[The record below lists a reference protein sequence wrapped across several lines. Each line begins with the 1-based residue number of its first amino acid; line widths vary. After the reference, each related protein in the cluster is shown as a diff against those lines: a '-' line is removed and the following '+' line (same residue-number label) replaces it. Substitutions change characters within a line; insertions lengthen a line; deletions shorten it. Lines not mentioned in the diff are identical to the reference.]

1 MARAKIC
8 GLTRLEDVEACITG
22 GAAFIGFVD
31 FPKSPRHIEPA
42 QAAPLM
48 TAAAG
53 RVQRVLLT
61 VNATDE
67 RLAEWMALGQVDV
80 IQVQGQEDRTRI
92 EEIKARWDD
101 VLVMK
106 ACGVRTEQ
114 DVADAIEHYAG
125 VVDWLLFE
133 AKPPADSDR
142 PGGNAISFDWSIM
155 QGVGIPLP
163 WMLAGGLDAG
173 NVAQAIA
180 MTGASL
186 VDVSSSVES
195 TRGVKDATKIA
206 EFLEAVEAAT

>member
-48 TAAAG
+48 AAAAG

-61 VNATDE
+61 VNATDA
-67 RLAEWMALGQVDV
+67 RLDEWMALAAVDV
-80 IQVQGQEDRTRI
+80 IQVQGQEDRARI
-92 EEIKARWDD
+92 DEIKARCG
-101 VLVMK
+101 VPVMK
-106 ACGVRTEQ
+106 ACGVRTGQ
-114 DVADAIEHYAG
+114 DVADAIDQFAAAA
-125 VVDWLLFE
+125 DWLLFE

-142 PGGNAISFDWSIM
+142 PGGNATRFDWGIL
-155 QGVGIPLP
+155 QGMAIPIP
-163 WMLAGGLDAG
+163 WMLAGGLDAS
-173 NVAQAIA
+173 NVAEAIA
-180 MTGASL
+180 ITGARF